1 MSKNMCRFVTNKNNM
16 ILYALMF
23 LLIGA
28 ILRFI
33 ILSIAKT
40 SGRKIRRKFVSLG
53 DMKGKSFEEIKNKCG
68 NPRLIFDKTENGFTA
83 LWGSFGYAIEIEFID
98 GKMNMIKNEV
108 IS

>member
-1 MSKNMCRFVTNKNNM
+1 ML
-16 ILYALMF
+16 LYVFMF
-23 LLIGA
+23 LILGA

-33 ILSIAKT
+33 ILTIART
-40 SGRKIRRKFVSLG
+40 SGRKIRKKFISLG
-53 DMKGKSFEEIKNKCG
+53 EMKGKTFEEIKDTCG

-98 GKMNMIKNEV
+98 GKMNVIKNEV

>member
-1 MSKNMCRFVTNKNNM
+1 M

-40 SGRKIRRKFVSLG
+40 SGRKLRKKFVSLG
-53 DMKGKSFEEIKNKCG
+53 DMKGKSFEEIKAICG
-68 NPRLIFDKTENGFTA
+68 NPRLIFDKTDNGFTA
-83 LWGSFGYAIEIEFID
+83 LWGSFGYAIEVEFID
-98 GKMNMIKNEV
+98 GKMTVIKKEV

>member
-1 MSKNMCRFVTNKNNM
+1 
-16 ILYALMF
+16 MF
-23 LLIGA
+23 LLIGV

>member
-1 MSKNMCRFVTNKNNM
+1 
-16 ILYALMF
+16 MF

-40 SGRKIRRKFVSLG
+40 SGRKLRKKFVSLG
-53 DMKGKSFEEIKNKCG
+53 DMKGKSFEEIKAICG
-68 NPRLIFDKTENGFTA
+68 NPRLIFDKTDNGFTA
-83 LWGSFGYAIEIEFID
+83 LWGSFGYAIEVEFID
-98 GKMNMIKNEV
+98 GKMTVIKKEV

>member
-1 MSKNMCRFVTNKNNM
+1 M

-98 GKMNMIKNEV
+98 GKMNVIKNEV

>member
-1 MSKNMCRFVTNKNNM
+1 M

-40 SGRKIRRKFVSLG
+40 GGRRTRKKFVSLG
-53 DMKGKSFEEIKNKCG
+53 DMKGKSFEEIKVICG
-68 NPRLIFDKTENGFTA
+68 NPRLIFDKTDNGFTA
-83 LWGSFGYAIEIEFID
+83 LWGLFGYAIEIEFID
-98 GKMNMIKNEV
+98 GKMNVIKNEV

>member
-1 MSKNMCRFVTNKNNM
+1 M
-16 ILYALMF
+16 ILYTLMF

-33 ILSIAKT
+33 ILSIVKT
-40 SGRKIRRKFVSLG
+40 SGRKIRRKFISLG
-53 DMKGKSFEEIKNKCG
+53 DMKGKSFEEIKDKCG

-98 GKMNMIKNEV
+98 GKMNVIKNEV

>member
-1 MSKNMCRFVTNKNNM
+1 MCRFVTNKNNM

-98 GKMNMIKNEV
+98 GKMNVIKNEV

>member
-1 MSKNMCRFVTNKNNM
+1 ML
-16 ILYALMF
+16 LYVFMF
-23 LLIGA
+23 LILGA

-98 GKMNMIKNEV
+98 GKMNVIKNEV

>member
-1 MSKNMCRFVTNKNNM
+1 
-16 ILYALMF
+16 MF

-40 SGRKIRRKFVSLG
+40 SGRKLRKKFVSLG
-53 DMKGKSFEEIKNKCG
+53 DMKGKSFEEIKAICG

-83 LWGSFGYAIEIEFID
+83 LWGSFGYAIVIEFID
-98 GKMNMIKNEV
+98 GKMNVIKNEV

>member
-1 MSKNMCRFVTNKNNM
+1 ML
-16 ILYALMF
+16 LYVFMF
-23 LLIGA
+23 LILGA

-33 ILSIAKT
+33 ILTIART
-40 SGRKIRRKFVSLG
+40 SGRKIRKKFISLG
-53 DMKGKSFEEIKNKCG
+53 EMKGKTFEEIKYKCG

-98 GKMNMIKNEV
+98 GKMNVIKNEV

>member
-1 MSKNMCRFVTNKNNM
+1 
-16 ILYALMF
+16 MF